1 VSEFS
6 KNLSWKE
13 VGRKHIVLYESIA
26 KTPF

>member
-1 VSEFS
+1 VSQFS

-13 VGRKHIVLYESIA
+13 VSRKHIELYESIA